1 MFVFNGL
8 GPAGV
13 VLRLSA
19 RFLVELARGRSPAA
33 PLFVDWGPPPY
44 GPGDIDA

>member
-13 VLRLSA
+13 VMRLSA
-19 RFLVELARGRSPAA
+19 RLLADLARGCSLAG
-33 PLFVDWGPPPY
+33 PLFADWGPSPC
-44 GPGDIDA
+44 GPGDIDL